1 MVRRR
6 LRAGGLTGERRPEP
20 PVRSPALTRAL
31 WFVGGSLLLM
41 AALEQ
46 LLLSTGVRP
55 GPLWVLSLIP
65 LAALGYGC
73 AGLLAWSR
81 RPSNRVGAVLVLA
94 AWFWLIAG
102 LANTDVPVLVGI
114 GFAGATLVVAVLVHL
129 LLVFPTGRAGTPAAR
144 AVIALAYLACTVFEV
159 LVHLFDPAGTT
170 PLQLAD
176 RPELDETLSRLQLGL
191 LLVAVAGA
199 AGLVIRRLAT
209 GSAATRRALGP
220 VAAGIFGSL
229 ALTLLGP
236 NVFVPLFGWSA
247 QVLFV
252 VQVAALASVPVALL
266 AGMLAGGFART
277 GEVVELGA
285 WLGPEPSPA
294 DLAAALAG
302 TLGDPTVRVGF
313 RLAGTDRYVDPHA
326 VPLPVERPAPGR
338 AVELVRIGPD
348 PVGAIEYDPTLV
360 ADRDLV
366 RTAGRVLATAVDRQR
381 LVVSLTESR
390 DALRRSRARIV
401 QEGEQA
407 RRQVARDLHDGL
419 QTRLVVL
426 AIHVQALA
434 GRVPAAH
441 LPDVQRLRTELD
453 AAIAE
458 LRGLVHSV
466 MPSLLI
472 ERGLRAAVQEIVDG
486 MPMATELQ
494 APAELGALPA
504 PIESAAYFVVTE
516 GLTNAAKH
524 ARAGRL
530 RVTLDLVDGALRVEV
545 ADDGVGGARAGS
557 AGGTGSGLRS
567 LADRVEAL
575 GGELEVRSPP
585 GAGTTVRASL
595 PGAMPCG

>member
-31 WFVGGSLLLM
+31 WFVGGSLLLV

-46 LLLSTGVRP
+46 LLLITEVRP
-55 GPLWVLSLIP
+55 GPLWVLTLIP
-65 LAALGYGC
+65 LAAIGYGC

-159 LVHLFDPAGTT
+159 LGHLFDPAGAT

-176 RPELDETLSRLQLGL
+176 RPELDEVISRVQLGL

-199 AGLVIRRLAT
+199 AGLVVRRLAA

-220 VAAGIFGSL
+220 VAAGIFASL

-236 NVFVPLFGWSA
+236 NVFVPLFGWSL

-252 VQVAALASVPVALL
+252 VQVAALAAVPVLLL

-294 DLAAALAG
+294 DLAAALAR
-302 TLGDPTVRVGF
+302 TLGDPTARVGF
-313 RLAGTDRYVDPHA
+313 RLAGTDRYVDPDSG
-326 VPLPVERPAPGR
+326 PLPVDRPGPGR
-338 AVELVRIGPD
+338 AVELVRIGDD
-348 PVGAIEYDPTLV
+348 PVGVIEFDPALV

-381 LVVSLTESR
+381 LVVSLTASR
-390 DALRRSRARIV
+390 DELRRSRARIV

-426 AIHVQALA
+426 AIHVQTLA
-434 GRVPAAH
+434 GRVPPAH
-441 LPDVQRLRTELD
+441 LAELHRLRAELD
-453 AAIAE
+453 SAIAE

-472 ERGLRAAVQEIVDG
+472 ERGLRAAAQEVVDR
-486 MPMATELQ
+486 MPMATDFR
-494 APAELGALPA
+494 APEELGPLPA
-504 PIESAAYFVVTE
+504 PVESAAYFVVTE

-524 ARAGRL
+524 AGAGRL
-530 RVTLDLVDGALRVEV
+530 RVTLEVAAGELRVEV
-545 ADDGVGGARAGS
+545 SDDGVGGARTGS
-557 AGGTGSGLRS
+557 AVGSGTGLRS

-575 GGELEVRSPP
+575 GGVLTVDSPP
-585 GAGTTVRASL
+585 GGGTTVRAVL